1 MKNPIIAVALLAV
14 SPLVLT
20 ACESAEETTSTPAE
34 EEGRIA
40 GIEITNARLV
50 LPPVSG
56 NPAAIYF
63 DIANNGD
70 RTLAFRNA
78 EVTGSGKAEVHDTI
92 MEDGKM
98 VMGEAPPILVESGST
113 VQFAPGGKH
122 VMVFDLGRD
131 VSEGSTVEVTL
142 IAAGN
147 KRHSFDAAVQAAGD
161 AR

>member
-1 MKNPIIAVALLAV
+1 MKKPIIAVALLAA

-20 ACESAEETTSTPAE
+20 ACESTEETTSTPA

-56 NPAAIYF
+56 NPAAVYF

-122 VMVFDLGRD
+122 VMVFDLGQD